1 VLNSIRSLATQS
13 IAVTMAQWTGPE
25 LHVQTVDWT
34 LTKNED
40 SVNALADAIERRS
53 GNCSAAA
60 KLAERAEQH
69 AGDTSPTGWVEQGNH
84 SGSKL
89 VYYTQRTRDL

>member
-69 AGDTSPTGWVEQGNH
+69 AGDTSPTGWNH